1 MSTRPVTKHIA
12 VRRYDDR
19 MTGTRLRRSPAY
31 QLALGAALGFGLAS
45 AISLSACGP
54 VVPPPASSR
63 APASVA
69 SVEPSAAASPS
80 SSTSAPQ
87 AGQTDTDWGRI
98 WDTLPA
104 SFPIYPGATP
114 AEQTETGPVSAAFA
128 LQGIEPKAV
137 ATWMQTQMK
146 LVGYTTE
153 ALTGPL
159 EDGSFVLDS
168 TGMAGC
174 RVEVAV
180 APLGSLTT
188 VTVRYGA
195 ACPNP

>member
-1 MSTRPVTKHIA
+1 M
-12 VRRYDDR
+12 RRYDDR
-19 MTGTRLRRSPAY
+19 MTRFRHSPANR
-31 QLALGAALGFGLAS
+31 LALGATLGFGLVS
-45 AISLSACGP
+45 AIGLSACGP
-54 VVPPPASSR
+54 VAPPQASTA
-63 APASVA
+63 APVSVA
-69 SVEPSAAASPS
+69 SVEPSVAPAPS
-80 SSTSAPQ
+80 STASAPA
-87 AGQTDTDWGRI
+87 AGQTNTDWGRI

-104 SFPIYPGATP
+104 GFPVYPGATP

-137 ATWMQTQMK
+137 GSWIQSRLE
-146 LVGYTTE
+146 LVGYATE

-168 TGMAGC
+168 TGQAGC
-174 RVEVAV
+174 RIEVAV